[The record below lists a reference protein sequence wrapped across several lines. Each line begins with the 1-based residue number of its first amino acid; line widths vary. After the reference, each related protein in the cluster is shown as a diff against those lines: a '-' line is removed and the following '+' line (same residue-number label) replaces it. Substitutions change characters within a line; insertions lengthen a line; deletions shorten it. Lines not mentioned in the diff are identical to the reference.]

1 MSCPFV
7 EAWGEAGSRGWL
19 SEGESH
25 NGLMVLPLG
34 PVVNVPLRILDCG
47 IMFWDLTGRL
57 FGPCVKVLLDGADG
71 SLHTEK
77 GKNTT
82 KSLENI
88 QPLITTKMVQ

>member
-1 MSCPFV
+1 M
-7 EAWGEAGSRGWL
+7 

-34 PVVNVPLRILDCG
+34 PLRILDCG

-71 SLHTEK
+71 SLHTTVRLRERK
-77 GKNTT
+77 IVKTDAAHSHGGPHT
-82 KSLENI
+82 LCHHEC
-88 QPLITTKMVQ
+88 QLPRP